1 MKKLFVG
8 SFVGMLG
15 ALFATLPYGN
25 AVAQPVP
32 IPLTLPMVKS
42 PDAMRQYALTI
53 ASQATRA
60 VSSASMDWAYTNRF
74 TSTNA
79 TGTSAE
85 DVLGKVFAQPFV
97 YRLTNPTDTLTGY
110 AWVYDGNGNLLFYAS
125 TDYTQADLAKSGV
138 QYTLWMQ
145 DIPVLNNVD
154 SGEILVISD
163 DGSTAQTIALAVN
176 AQHQLTMGQWYAG
189 VPNGILSVR
198 FTGGTLAT
206 YELWSPTETTPGIT
220 SDSSGFKI
228 SGHYILDGVQCPTG
242 YTCSPATLKI
252 IETYQLPTA
261 LLRLP
266 TDQQINIDVMGLVQ
280 QNGST
285 WFERPYAM
293 IVTPEGK
300 DAGFTINLDTTA
312 ASTFQ
317 FSAGNQRVRFLFA
330 NFGQPGKLYTGPAS
344 GGKG

>member
-1 MKKLFVG
+1 MIFGV
-8 SFVGMLG
+8 LG
-15 ALFATLPYGN
+15 AMLCNNGI
-25 AVAQPVP
+25 AQPVP
-32 IPLTLPMVKS
+32 IPLTLQAIKS

-53 ASQATRA
+53 ASQASRA
-60 VSSASMDWAYTNRF
+60 VTSSSMDWAYANRF

-79 TGTSAE
+79 FGDSAE
-85 DVLGKVFAQPFV
+85 DVLDKAFAAPFV

-110 AWVYDGNGNLLFYAS
+110 AWVYDNNGNLLFYAS
-125 TDYTQADLAKSGV
+125 TDYTQADLAKSGA

-154 SGEILVISD
+154 SGEILVVGD
-163 DGSTAQTIALAVN
+163 DGSTVRQIPLTVN
-176 AQHQLTMGQWYAG
+176 SHNQLMMSQWYAG
-189 VPNGILSVR
+189 APNGILSAR
-198 FTGGTLAT
+198 FTDGTLAT

-220 SDSSGFKI
+220 SDDSGFKI

-242 YTCSPATLKI
+242 YSCSPATLKI

-266 TDQQINIDVMGLVQ
+266 VDQQINIDVMGLVQ
-280 QNGST
+280 QNGNT

-293 IVTPEGK
+293 IVTAEGK
-300 DAGFTINLDTTA
+300 DAGFTVNLDTTVA
-312 ASTFQ
+312 ATYP

-330 NFGQPGKLYTGPAS
+330 SFGQPSTLYTGPTS
-344 GGKG
+344 GGGSIGKGVKSH